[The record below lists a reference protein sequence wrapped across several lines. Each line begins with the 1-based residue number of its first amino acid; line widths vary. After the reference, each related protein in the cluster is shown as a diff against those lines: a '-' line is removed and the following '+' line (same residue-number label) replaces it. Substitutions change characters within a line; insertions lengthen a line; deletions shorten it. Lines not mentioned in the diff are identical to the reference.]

1 MARFGECVAAESCYS
16 IIGYVH
22 LRKKNGTRE
31 KQNYTRETKLQRE
44 IKRIFVYR
52 HVTCVFHCNMKAVL
66 AFAVVALVA
75 SLLAFGMVVND
86 IFHEPS
92 YDESPAAAEHVTG
105 DSSTAAWSLAKVTD
119 SILRTTSLAEM
130 TDRIL
135 GTTSLTEMTDR
146 ILGTTSLAEMTADVV
161 KNLSA
166 AEVTSQ
172 IVKNVSVAEI
182 QFALLAAV
190 QMLETQKIV
199 KPKPQFSACKYFYL
213 DVGSNIGV
221 QIRKLYEPRR
231 YPAAPVLD
239 IFDSE
244 FGEDR
249 RKVCAIG
256 IEMNPS
262 HSRRLQALEEHY
274 TRKCGYTVKIFRE
287 TAAATH
293 DGFVDFYTDMD
304 RENLEWGASTVY
316 NWNVSTA
323 GPQKVRA
330 MDIARFLVQEVLPF
344 AKKVVMKMDIEGAEA
359 SVLPRLIA
367 LGALCSID
375 VLFIEQHVQF
385 LDKLQTDV
393 LGSTM
398 RLFPRFFSAALCKAK
413 IVNLDDETFLHDADS
428 TMNTC

>member
-1 MARFGECVAAESCYS
+1 MFLY
-16 IIGYVH
+16 H
-22 LRKKNGTRE
+22 
-31 KQNYTRETKLQRE
+31 
-44 IKRIFVYR
+44 
-52 HVTCVFHCNMKAVL
+52 HVTPQSNMKLVVC
-66 AFAVVALVA
+66 FAVVALA
-75 SLLAFGMVVND
+75 TSLLAFAFVVRD
-86 IFHEPS
+86 IFHEGS
-92 YDESPAAAEHVTG
+92 SDEFFAAAEHVTE
-105 DSSTAAWSLAKVTD
+105 DSSAAVYRSLRTPYLGKVTANAVENVSVD
-119 SILRTTSLAEM
+119 
-130 TDRIL
+130 
-135 GTTSLTEMTDR
+135 
-146 ILGTTSLAEMTADVV
+146 
-161 KNLSA
+161 
-166 AEVTSQ
+166 EVTGEV
-172 IVKNVSVAEI
+172 VKNVSVAEI
-182 QFALLAAV
+182 QVALLAAV

-231 YPAAPVLD
+231 YPAAPVLS

-249 RKVCAIG
+249 SKVCAIG

-262 HSRRLQALEEHY
+262 HSRRLRALEEHY

-304 RENLEWGASTVY
+304 SENLEWGASTVY

-330 MDIARFLVQEVLPF
+330 LDIALFLVQEVLPF

-375 VLFIEQHVQF
+375 VLFIEQHVRF
-385 LDKLQTDV
+385 LDKLQADV
-393 LGSTM
+393 LDSTM
-398 RLFPRFFSAALCKAK
+398 RLFPRFFSAARCKAK

-428 TMNTC
+428 TINTC